1 MHAPLL
7 RALLIALVLSL
18 PSVGMAGA
26 MNGLTYGAAGAAWP
40 QALLYTPVQLADTLN
55 DNEEQPKQVGATR
68 LPGDSPHPDKRM
80 YDFDL
85 PGETD
90 RKGLNKDTYYF
101 VFSQFFVIGILYV
114 MPEDVSGWTEEQKD
128 DFTFSKWTDNVTDIT
143 WDSDKW
149 WINYILHPYWGG
161 AYYVRATER
170 GYGENEAFW
179 YSMMLSLIYEYGAE
193 AIFETPSVQDIILT
207 PGIGFFYGKYMMSL
221 RNDIRAQL
229 RAGHRLT
236 TGDRVILFA
245 TDPLGAVNKG
255 FDWMFGIE
263 GDYMFSPFMVASSGQ
278 VGLRRDDLDDRPW
291 TAVAN
296 KIVPG
301 FQLNMR
307 W

>member
-1 MHAPLL
+1 MHPSSV
-7 RALLIALVLSL
+7 RALLLAIVLSL
-18 PSVGMAGA
+18 PSVGTTGALTGLPHRDGGGWPPGLLSSSLSAGP
-26 MNGLTYGAAGAAWP
+26 MNGHGEPST
-40 QALLYTPVQLADTLN
+40 
-55 DNEEQPKQVGATR
+55 QVGTTR
-68 LPGDSPHPDKRM
+68 LPGDSPRPVGLT
-80 YDFDL
+80 YSFEL
-85 PGETD
+85 PGEPD
-90 RKGLNKDTYYF
+90 RKGANKDTFYF

-114 MPEDVSGWTEEQKD
+114 MPEDLSGWTEEQKD
-128 DFTFSKWTDNVTDIT
+128 DFSFSKWADNVTDIT
-143 WDSDKW
+143 WDSDQW

-161 AYYVRATER
+161 AYFVRATER
-170 GYGENEAFW
+170 GYDEDEAFW

-207 PGIGFFYGKYMMSL
+207 PGLGFFVGKYMMSL
-221 RNDIRAQL
+221 RNGIRAEL
-229 RAGHRLT
+229 RAGHELS

-263 GDYMFSPFMVASSGQ
+263 GDYMFSPFMVAPSGQ
-278 VGLRRDDLDDRPW
+278 VDLRRGDLDDRPR

-301 FQLNMR
+301 LQLNMR